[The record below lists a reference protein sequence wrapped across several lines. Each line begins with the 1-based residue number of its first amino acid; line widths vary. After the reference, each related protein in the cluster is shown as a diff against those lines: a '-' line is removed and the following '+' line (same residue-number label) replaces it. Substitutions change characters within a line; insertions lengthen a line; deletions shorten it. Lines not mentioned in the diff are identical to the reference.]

1 MKNLLAFAIFA
12 IALFSTSC
20 EKSSTPDTGG
30 TGQVVPFSYLR
41 EDNKWTY
48 INSDTD
54 PAHAGVTFESSYTI
68 TSLDPHGYWMVDFQV
83 PGNLQKLTW
92 FSDTSQWA
100 DNANK
105 STGDCFTL
113 IKSHPVPS
121 QTYSKTYSGVTPYT
135 ITRTVMSVIATKTV
149 PAGTFTNCVLIH
161 ETKSNDADYYVD
173 YWINPTYGI
182 IRMVSTKMGLAP
194 VVNIQELKEMPF

>member
-1 MKNLLAFAIFA
+1 MKNLLAFCIIAT
-12 IALFSTSC
+12 ALFAASC

-30 TGQVVPFSYLR
+30 TGQEAPFTYLR

-54 PAHAGVTFESSYTI
+54 PAHAGITFESSYYI

-92 FSDTSQWA
+92 YSDTSQWA

-105 STGDCFTL
+105 SNGDMFTL
-113 IKSHPVPS
+113 IKSHPVS
-121 QTYSKTYSGVTPYT
+121 AQTYSKSYTSGIPYT
-135 ITRTVMSVIATKTV
+135 VTRTVMSTIASKTV

-161 ETKSNDADYYVD
+161 ETKTNDADYYTD
-173 YWINPTYGI
+173 YWIHPTYGI
-182 IRMVSTKMGLAP
+182 IRMEGTKMGLAP
-194 VVNIQELKEMPF
+194 VLTIQELKEKPF